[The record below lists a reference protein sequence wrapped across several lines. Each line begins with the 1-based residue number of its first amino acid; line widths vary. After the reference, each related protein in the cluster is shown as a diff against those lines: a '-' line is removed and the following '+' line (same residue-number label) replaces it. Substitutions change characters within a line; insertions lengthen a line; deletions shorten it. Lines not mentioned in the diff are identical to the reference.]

1 MKNLTY
7 KPTVFW
13 AWNSDMTEEE
23 IKRDILSF
31 YEQSIGGIFIH
42 ARSGL
47 KIEYL
52 GDSWFKSYRLTIE
65 ECKRYGIEV
74 WIYDE
79 EGWPSGFAGGL
90 VALSG
95 EDFVIKHLVK
105 SQAIDEHLG
114 SKRLI
119 GSYKKVENKWM
130 LCSKKEAECHIY
142 YRAEYP
148 YVDLLNPK
156 VTEKFLQITHEK
168 YKEHFQ
174 DEFGKT
180 IKGIFTDEPQIHVSS
195 LAWSIELPT
204 AFKKMNG
211 YDYLDELPLL
221 FEADHDDAIKYRF
234 DYYRVVRQLFI
245 HNYTEKLFDWANKNN
260 LILTGH
266 FAGEEGL
273 CIQTA
278 SNTGVMPHYEYMTMP
293 GVDSLG
299 KRLNPPLLMKQ
310 VESVANQWGIKRV
323 LSETFACTGNGVTFK
338 ELKQLWGYHLSFGIN
353 FPCMSISMTNLSGIR
368 KRDYPVF
375 ISKQQPWWEHFHT
388 FSEWA
393 EKANA
398 FSTRGDDLPKVL
410 LLSAINSALYEKIFS
425 LNQKIVSSNYRKVV
439 DNLINLQISFD
450 IGDETLLAKH
460 GKVINQQLLI
470 NKTAYHTVILPE
482 QTGISETTLDLLQSF
497 KQSGGKIIQIQRFPS
512 HMDGVRSEKPTD
524 VLSKICDEVLQERE
538 GILEKYWLKNQIQR
552 DVHITDYYGK
562 TQTNMI
568 IRTRYERDNLLFT
581 VYNRSNNPIEAYITI
596 KNQGTINEINIANNV
611 KKNMTAYAHRSS
623 TIAPIKI
630 QSGELK
636 FYEFTTEIVQNKE
649 HESIDHNEYLNI
661 DTIQPTH
668 DNLLTLDY
676 ATYQCRYESIDKPLP
691 LVHILKRLYQI
702 ANDHQ
707 EIVDVNIKY
716 SFQMDCIM
724 PLNLSIELDG
734 CKKISVNRHVIWN
747 ELSSI
752 NTKYLFDDSFKTFEI
767 GQYLNQGVNEI
778 DAVYEIQSL
787 NIGVDLENSHDSIRN
802 KFSYPVSVESIYL
815 TGKFDLDVIGTT
827 YEDQRTVSV
836 DGMFNILPVTNKKI
850 GDFVSQKA
858 YFYAGNI
865 DYLGQY
871 HYQNGRV
878 SLKPHFEGV
887 SSIITINNKVVA
899 DCDNLNTL
907 EITSYLHQG
916 FNKIGITVLGS
927 LRNMMGPHHHISKE
941 PEYTGIHTFTGE
953 YGNGAIEDL
962 TSNGLCENIWTDTY
976 HFVKQGLMSVEIIQM
991 K

>member
-1 MKNLTY
+1 MNNLTY

-13 AWNSDMTEEE
+13 AWNSEMTEAE

-52 GDSWFKSYRLTIE
+52 GEKWFKAYKLTIE
-65 ECKRYGIEV
+65 ECKKYGIEV

-90 VALSG
+90 IALNG

-105 SQAIDEHLG
+105 TQELEEHLA
-114 SKRLI
+114 SNRLL
-119 GSYKKVENKWM
+119 GSYKKVNNKWT
-130 LCSKKEAECHIY
+130 LCLKDEADCYIY
-142 YRAEYP
+142 YRVEYP

-156 VTEKFLQITHEK
+156 VTEKFIENTHDM
-168 YKEHFQ
+168 YKKHFQ
-174 DEFGKT
+174 NEFGKT

-195 LAWSIELPT
+195 LAWSIELSK
-204 AFKKMNG
+204 AFKAMNG

-221 FEADHDDAIKYRF
+221 FEEDNDDAIRYRY
-234 DYYRVVRQLFI
+234 DYYQVVRQLFI
-245 HNYTEKLFDWANKNN
+245 HNYTEKLYDWANKNN
-260 LILTGH
+260 LLLTGH

-278 SNTGVMPHYEYMTMP
+278 SNTGVMPHYELMNMP
-293 GVDSLG
+293 GIDSLG

-310 VESVANQWGIKRV
+310 VESIANQWGIKRV

-338 ELKQLWGYHLSFGIN
+338 ELKQLWGYHLSFGVN

-375 ISKQQPWWEHFHT
+375 ISKQQPWWEHFHY

-398 FSTRGDDLPKVL
+398 FSTRGEDKAKVL
-410 LLSAINSALYEKIFS
+410 LLSAINSTLYEKIFS
-425 LNQKIVSSNYRKVV
+425 LNQKIVSSNYRKTV
-439 DNLINLQISFD
+439 DYLLNLQISFD

-460 GKVINQQLLI
+460 GKVINQQLII
-470 NKTAYHTVILPE
+470 NKAAYHTIILPE
-482 QTGISETTLDLLQSF
+482 QTGISETTLELLQSF
-497 KQSGGKIIQIQRFPS
+497 KEVGGHIVQIQRFPT
-512 HMDGVRSEKPTD
+512 HMDGKRSIKPQE

-552 DVHITDYYGK
+552 DVHVTDYYGK
-562 TQTNMI
+562 TQTNLI
-568 IRTRYERDNLLFT
+568 IRTRYEGNYLLFT
-581 VYNRSNNPIEAYITI
+581 IFNRSNNPIEAYINI
-596 KNQGTINEINIANNV
+596 KNHGSINEINISDEV
-611 KKNMTAYAHRSS
+611 KVNKTSYSHKSM

-630 QSGELK
+630 ESGELK
-636 FYEFTTEIVQNKE
+636 FYEFTTEAVQNTEKE
-649 HESIDHNEYLNI
+649 LIDYIIYLKI
-661 DTIQPTH
+661 DTVEPTH

-676 ATYQCRYESIDKPLP
+676 ATYQCNYESSSKPLP
-691 LVHILKRLYQI
+691 LVHILKRLYQL
-702 ANDHQ
+702 ANDYQ
-707 EIVDVNIKY
+707 EVMDVNINY
-716 SFQMDCIM
+716 SFHMKDIL

-734 CKKISVNRHVIWN
+734 CKKISVNRHVVWN
-747 ELSSI
+747 ELSSVP
-752 NTKYLFDDSFKTFEI
+752 TMFLYDESFKSFEI
-767 GQYLNQGVNEI
+767 GQYLIKGVNEI
-778 DAVYEIQSL
+778 NVVYEIQSQ
-787 NIGVDLENSHDSIRN
+787 NIGADLENLHDSVRN
-802 KFSYPVSVESIYL
+802 KFSYPVSIESIYL
-815 TGKFDLDVIGTT
+815 SGKFDLEVIGTIE
-827 YEDQRTVSV
+827 EDQRTVSV
-836 DGMFNILPVTNKKI
+836 NGQFNIRSMTDKSI
-850 GDFVSQKA
+850 GDFISQNA

-865 DYLGQY
+865 DYNCQY

-878 SLKPHFEGV
+878 YLKPHYHGV
-887 SSIITINNKVVA
+887 SSTITINGMLVTH
-899 DCDNLNTL
+899 CDNLNTV
-907 EITSYLHQG
+907 EVTGYLRQG
-916 FNKIGITVLGS
+916 FNKISIRVLGS

-962 TSNGLCENIWTDTY
+962 SSNGLTENIWTDTY